1 MFYISLSY
9 FERRFIRLLPFIP
22 IPSLGKTIIPL
33 KPFILLNSTYHHYE
47 ELPCPRI
54 EDLCLYHVTQT
65 VSQGDCLPQV
75 LSGTRSTPCQTT
87 DVNIKN
93 DILEQINNA
102 YVIAVPAIN
111 MTIDKRCKEH
121 GFTTI
126 DQPHLIYIPQKC
138 SISINGHEFHNIVGH
153 IPGTPLEI
161 LPIKMMTA
169 EVNNHEVTPYR
180 QVDTD
185 RLADIKR
192 MADETHLHELKT
204 LSDFNGSDHTDLYIC
219 LTIIIF
225 IILLILFLKYLYF
238 KKPKIFQTFFKV
250 RNDVRKN
257 DQNVPLEEK
266 VPEKTNSF
274 IFSA

>member
-1 MFYISLSY
+1 MYVHVFLYVTPFRTALGFGFRGLSNLCDVY
-9 FERRFIRLLPFIP
+9 LFIYLL
-22 IPSLGKTIIPL
+22 
-33 KPFILLNSTYHHYE
+33 
-47 ELPCPRI
+47 
-54 EDLCLYHVTQT
+54 
-65 VSQGDCLPQV
+65 
-75 LSGTRSTPCQTT
+75 
-87 DVNIKN
+87 
-93 DILEQINNA
+93 
-102 YVIAVPAIN
+102 
-111 MTIDKRCKEH
+111 
-121 GFTTI
+121 
-126 DQPHLIYIPQKC
+126 
-138 SISINGHEFHNIVGH
+138 SINGHEFHNIVGH

-180 QVDTD
+180 QVNTD

-204 LSDFNGSDHTDLYIC
+204 LNDFNGSDHTDLYIC

-238 KKPKIFQTFFKV
+238 TKPKIFQTFFKV
-250 RNDVRKN
+250 RNDVIKN
-257 DQNVPLEEK
+257 YQNVLLEEK